1 MSMTAASFS
10 AQFPSIAEHCGPKG
24 LDDLLL
30 ALQTRNIQAGEEV
43 TTEGV
48 GCDSL
53 FLVNEGK
60 LVTQITT
67 DKETLRLGTLEPGDH
82 FGEVNILDPGLSTT
96 SVLATEDSVLLVLT
110 HADFRNLDKAH
121 PIMTGNI
128 MRMMSELLIER
139 CRVADQLLFSK
150 YSHVEGISGG
160 ESSKYPNLT
169 EWGLDILQKLHGHK
183 EVQS

>member
-10 AQFPSIAEHCGPKG
+10 TQFPGIAEHCGPKG

-30 ALQTRNIQAGEEV
+30 ALQTRNVKTGEEV
-43 TTEGV
+43 TTEG
-48 GCDSL
+48 GDCDSL
-53 FLVNEGK
+53 FLVSSGK
-60 LVTQITT
+60 LVSQITS
-67 DKETLRLGTLEPGDH
+67 DKEALRLGSLNPGDH
-82 FGEVNILDPGLSTT
+82 FGEVNILDPGSSTT
-96 SVLATEDSVLLVLT
+96 TVLATEDSVLLVLT

-121 PIMTGNI
+121 PVMTGNI
-128 MRMMSELLIER
+128 LRMLSELLIER

-150 YSHVEGISGG
+150 YSHVEGMSGG
-160 ESSKYPNLT
+160 TSGKYPNLT

>member
-10 AQFPSIAEHCGPKG
+10 TQFPDIAEHCGPKG

-30 ALQTRNIQAGEEV
+30 ALQTRNVKAGEEV
-43 TTEGV
+43 TSEGKE
-48 GCDSL
+48 CDSL
-53 FLVNEGK
+53 FLVANGK
-60 LVTQITT
+60 LTTQVTT
-67 DKETLRLGTLEPGDH
+67 DKETIRLGSLEPGDH
-82 FGEVNILDPGLSTT
+82 FGEVNILDPGPSTT
-96 SVLATEDSVLLVLT
+96 TVLATEESILLVLT
-110 HADFRNLDKAH
+110 HTDFRNLDKAH

-150 YSHVEGISGG
+150 YSHVEGLSGSTSG
-160 ESSKYPNLT
+160 KYPNLT